1 MKLNVLRGAAL
12 AAALCLGVVAQVV
25 SAQAMGMDAM
35 LKQTGYGYT
44 THNATTWS
52 IDLNRKNLGKV
63 KVILST
69 GSDILVTFVI
79 VAKKAAIQKTPQMM
93 EALLTANHDYDYT
106 KIGLDKDG
114 DMFVRVDMPLR
125 TVDPTEL
132 KSIIDQVANAS
143 DEVYAKV
150 GRWVGQ
156 RSSSAGQRN
165 SPSPSNAPSQS
176 QPR

>member
-1 MKLNVLRGAAL
+1 MRLNALRGLAL
-12 AAALCLGVVAQVV
+12 AAALCLGVLTQIG
-25 SAQAMGMDAM
+25 SAQAASMDAM
-35 LKQTGYGYT
+35 LKDTGYGYN

-52 IDLNRKNLGKV
+52 IDLNRKHLGKT

-69 GSDILVTFVI
+69 GSEILVTFVI

-93 EALLTANHDYDYT
+93 DALLTANHDYDYT

-114 DMFVRVDMPLR
+114 DMFVRIDMPLHSL
-125 TVDPTEL
+125 DSKEL

-150 GRWVGQ
+150 ARWVGT
-156 RSSSAGQRN
+156 RSSSAGPGN
-165 SPSPSNAPSQS
+165 SSNAGSAPSKS
-176 QPR
+176 R

>member
-1 MKLNVLRGAAL
+1 MRLNVLRAL
-12 AAALCLGVVAQVV
+12 ALLVALSIAAFSQPAGAQSV
-25 SAQAMGMDAM
+25 GMDAM
-35 LKQTGYGYT
+35 LKQTGYTYT

-52 IDLNRKNLGKV
+52 IDLTKKNLGKT

-69 GSDILVTFVI
+69 GSEILVTFVI

-114 DMFVRVDMPLR
+114 DMFVRIDMPLR
-125 TVDPTEL
+125 SLDATEL

-150 GRWVGQ
+150 ARWIKK
-156 RSSSAGQRN
+156 
-165 SPSPSNAPSQS
+165 
-176 QPR
+176 

>member
-1 MKLNVLRGAAL
+1 MKSNVLRGLAL
-12 AAALCLGVVAQVV
+12 VAALCLGVLTQVGF
-25 SAQAMGMDAM
+25 AQAASMDAM
-35 LKQTGYGYT
+35 LKDTGYGYN

-52 IDLNRKNLGKV
+52 IDLNRKHLGKT

-93 EALLTANHDYDYT
+93 NALLTANHDYDYT

-114 DMFVRVDMPLR
+114 DMFVRIDMPLR
-125 TVDPTEL
+125 SVDAAEL

-150 GRWVGQ
+150 GRWVGE
-156 RSSSAGQRN
+156 RSSAAAQRPAASSA
-165 SPSPSNAPSQS
+165 APAS
-176 QPR
+176 R

>member
-1 MKLNVLRGAAL
+1 MRLNILRGLAL
-12 AAALCLGVVAQVV
+12 AAALCLGVVSQLG
-25 SAQAMGMDAM
+25 SAQAMSMDDM
-35 LKQTGYGYT
+35 LKQTGYAYK
-44 THNATTWS
+44 THNPTTWS

-63 KVILST
+63 RVILSS

-79 VAKKAAIQKTPQMM
+79 VAKKAQIDKTPAMM
-93 EALLTANHDYDYT
+93 DQLLTANHDYDYT

-125 TVDPTEL
+125 TIDAAEL

-156 RSSSAGQRN
+156 RSSSAAGQ
-165 SPSPSNAPSQS
+165 PAPG
-176 QPR
+176 R